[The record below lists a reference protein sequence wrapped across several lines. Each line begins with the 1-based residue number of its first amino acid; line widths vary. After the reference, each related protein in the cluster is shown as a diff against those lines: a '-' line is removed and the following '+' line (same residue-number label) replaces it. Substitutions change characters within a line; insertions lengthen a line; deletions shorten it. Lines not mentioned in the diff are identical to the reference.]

1 MMMNFPPVVGLLFW
15 LVQGWEAHA
24 FALVAPARS
33 YCHLPAQ
40 SNRSPF
46 STTSWLHTTTPKNRS
61 SHIMQAR
68 KRDGD
73 DQEVGALVILVDQ
86 VIGLFQPKL
95 NSSGGVALFPPVGYL
110 LVWGALGL
118 FYPPF
123 ELVVILALY
132 VGSKLLVEVVGLNE
146 SDVDNEFDDELW
158 TPNPASV
165 DQFCFVASL
174 ALGAV
179 LAASSGP
186 GPTSSYV
193 VTLPAGGTEAI
204 ASPSFSALNHL
215 LIFVGGF
222 AVALVVLKNANEMDG
237 DEGLVNGDQ
246 SSPIEEES
254 NPNKILMNLWDEN
267 FRSQQNQ
274 KE

>member
-1 MMMNFPPVVGLLFW
+1 
-15 LVQGWEAHA
+15 
-24 FALVAPARS
+24 
-33 YCHLPAQ
+33 
-40 SNRSPF
+40 
-46 STTSWLHTTTPKNRS
+46 
-61 SHIMQAR
+61 MQAR

-146 SDVDNEFDDELW
+146 SDVDND
-158 TPNPASV
+158 
-165 DQFCFVASL
+165 L

-267 FRSQQNQ
+267 FAPSKIRKSEDDEEVDDDNDSQKYVINSLYSSATEPFAEGNRFLPINQ
-274 KE
+274 STTSFVCL

>member
-1 MMMNFPPVVGLLFW
+1 
-15 LVQGWEAHA
+15 
-24 FALVAPARS
+24 
-33 YCHLPAQ
+33 
-40 SNRSPF
+40 
-46 STTSWLHTTTPKNRS
+46 
-61 SHIMQAR
+61 MQAR

-123 ELVVILALY
+123 EI
-132 VGSKLLVEVVGLNE
+132 GIG
-146 SDVDNEFDDELW
+146 
-158 TPNPASV
+158 
-165 DQFCFVASL
+165 
-174 ALGAV
+174 GI

-267 FRSQQNQ
+267 FAPSKIRKSEDDEEVDDDNDSQKYVINSLYSSATEPFAEGNRFLPINQ
-274 KE
+274 STTSFVCL